1 MSGVDALSEMYRRR
15 QESLKMGG
23 AEKVA
28 KHRARGKLDVRTRID
43 KLCDEGTFREIG
55 SISGVAQYRTDG
67 MFDSLT
73 PSNFVFGRGKIDGR
87 DVVVTGDDF
96 TVRGGSADAMISEK
110 TVQAERMAHELRLP
124 LIRLI
129 DGTGGSVRTIES
141 IGRTYVPACPGWG
154 SIIKNLE
161 TVPVIALVLG
171 SVAGIASA
179 RAVSAHLT
187 IMTRSTSHMFIAGPP
202 VVARIGIETDKD
214 SLGGPLVH
222 ERSGAADLI
231 VEDEEEAFNIAR
243 QFLSYLPS
251 SVDEAV
257 PVSDPVTIE
266 SAPNL
271 STIVP
276 ESRRQTY
283 RMRTILQNVL
293 DPESIL
299 ELAPKFGRST
309 ITALARIDGRP
320 VAILASDPNVYGGGW
335 SADTCDKITRFIDFA
350 ETFRIPVIHFV
361 DIPGFMIGPD
371 AENTGTIRR
380 GARTMA
386 AVYRMTVPTMGVII
400 RKCFGVGGAAHIN
413 PEGFRHRI
421 SWPTGDWGSIPL
433 EGGIEAAYRA
443 ELDDAP
449 DRAAALAE
457 IETRLDK
464 LRSPFRTA
472 EAFGI
477 EEIIDPADTRSY
489 LVDFIHLSYR
499 RNMRESP
506 ATRYRP

>member
-1 MSGVDALSEMYRRR
+1 MGGVDALSEMYRRR

-28 KHRARGKLDVRTRID
+28 KHRARGKFDVRTRID

-55 SISGVAQYRTDG
+55 GISGVAQYRADG
-67 MFDSLT
+67 ILDSLT

-141 IGRTYVPACPGWG
+141 IGRTYVPACPGWD
-154 SIIKNLE
+154 SVIKNLE

-214 SLGGPLVH
+214 SLGGPVVH

-231 VEDEEEAFNIAR
+231 VEDEEEAFSIAR

-257 PVSDPVTIE
+257 PFSDPVAIE

-271 STIVP
+271 RTIVP

-283 RMRTILQNVL
+283 QMRTILRNVL

-320 VAILASDPNVYGGGW
+320 VAVLASDPNIYGGGW

-350 ETFRIPVIHFV
+350 ETFRIPIVHFV

-371 AENTGTIRR
+371 AESTGTIRR

-413 PEGFRHRI
+413 PEGFRYRI
-421 SWPTGDWGSIPL
+421 AWPTGDWGSIPL

-443 ELDDAP
+443 ELDNAP
-449 DRAAALAE
+449 DRAAALVE
-457 IETRLDK
+457 IETRLEK

-477 EEIIDPADTRSY
+477 EEIIDPAETRSH
-489 LVDFIHLSYR
+489 LVDFIHISYR
-499 RNMRESP
+499 RNMRDSP

>member
-1 MSGVDALSEMYRRR
+1 MNGEDGLAELARRK
-15 QESLKMGG
+15 QETLAMGG
-23 AEKVA
+23 PEKVA
-28 KHRARGKLDVRTRID
+28 KHRARGKLDVRTRIEQ
-43 KLCDEGTFREIG
+43 LCDTGTFREIG
-55 SISGVAQYRTDG
+55 TLSGVAQYNDDG
-67 MFDSLT
+67 SLESLA
-73 PSNFVFGRGKIDGR
+73 PSNFIFGRGKIDGR

-96 TVRGGSADAMISEK
+96 TVRGGSADATISEK

-124 LIRLI
+124 LVRLI

-141 IGRTYVPACPGWG
+141 IGRTYVPACPGWD
-154 SIIKNLE
+154 SVVKNLE

-222 ERSGAADLI
+222 ERAGAADLL
-231 VEDEEEAFNIAR
+231 VENEEEAFHATR

-251 SVDEAV
+251 SVGEAV
-257 PVSDPVTIE
+257 PVSDPVEI
-266 SAPNL
+266 APAPEL
-271 STIVP
+271 RTTVP

-283 RMRTILQNVL
+283 RMRTILRKVL
-293 DPESIL
+293 DPDSIL

-309 ITALARIDGRP
+309 ITAMARIDGRP
-320 VAILASDPNVYGGGW
+320 VAVLASDPNIYGGGW

-350 ETFRIPVIHFV
+350 ETFRLPVVHFV
-361 DIPGFMIGPD
+361 DIPGFMIGPE

-421 SWPTGDWGSIPL
+421 AWPTGDWGSIPL

-443 ELDDAP
+443 ELDAAP

-457 IETRLDK
+457 IATRLEN

-472 EAFGI
+472 DAFGI
-477 EEIIDPADTRSY
+477 EDIIDPADTRAH
-489 LVDFIHLSYR
+489 LVDFIHLAYR
-499 RNMRESP
+499 RNMRDAP

>member
-1 MSGVDALSEMYRRR
+1 
-15 QESLKMGG
+15 
-23 AEKVA
+23 
-28 KHRARGKLDVRTRID
+28 
-43 KLCDEGTFREIG
+43 
-55 SISGVAQYRTDG
+55 
-67 MFDSLT
+67 
-73 PSNFVFGRGKIDGR
+73 
-87 DVVVTGDDF
+87 VVITGDDF
-96 TVRGGSADAMISEK
+96 TVRGGSADATIVEK
-110 TVQAERMAHELRLP
+110 TIQAERMAHELRLP

-129 DGTGGSVRTIES
+129 DGTGGSVRTIQT

-222 ERSGAADLI
+222 ERSGAVDL
-231 VEDEEEAFNIAR
+231 VVKDEEEAFNTAR
-243 QFLSYLPS
+243 QFLAYLPS
-251 SVDEAV
+251 SVGEAL
-257 PVSDPVTIE
+257 PI
-266 SAPNL
+266 SAPDEEITAAPEL
-271 STIVP
+271 RSIVP
-276 ESRRQTY
+276 ASRRQTY
-283 RMRTILQNVL
+283 RMRTILRKVL
-293 DPESIL
+293 DADSIL

-320 VAILASDPNVYGGGW
+320 VAVLASDPNIYGGGW

-350 ETFRIPVIHFV
+350 ETFRIPLVHFV
-361 DIPGFMIGPD
+361 DIPGFMIGPE

-380 GARTMA
+380 GARAMA
-386 AVYRMTVPTMGVII
+386 AIYRLTVPCMGVII

-413 PEGFRHRI
+413 PEGFRHRVA
-421 SWPTGDWGSIPL
+421 WPSGDWGSIPL
-433 EGGIEAAYRA
+433 EGGIEAAFRA
-443 ELDDAP
+443 ELDAAP

-457 IETRLDK
+457 IEARLDN

-477 EEIIDPADTRSY
+477 EEIIDPAETRAY
-489 LVDFIHLSYR
+489 LVDFIQLAYR
-499 RNMRESP
+499 RNLNDAP

>member
-1 MSGVDALSEMYRRR
+1 MHGMDPLAELNQRLEQTR
-15 QESLKMGG
+15 KMGG

-28 KHRARGKLDVRTRID
+28 RHNARGKLDVRTRID
-43 KLCDEGTFREIG
+43 QLCDPGTFREIG
-55 SISGVAQYRTDG
+55 SIAGVGHYSPDG
-67 MFDSLT
+67 TLESLT

-129 DGTGGSVRTIES
+129 DGTGGSVRTVES
-141 IGRTYVPACPGWG
+141 IGRTYVPACPGWD

-187 IMTRSTSHMFIAGPP
+187 IMTRTTSHMFIAGPP
-202 VVARIGIETDKD
+202 VVARIGIDTDKD

-231 VEDEEEAFNIAR
+231 VEDEAEAFETAR
-243 QFLSYLPS
+243 RFLSYLPS
-251 SVDEAV
+251 SVGDALPV
-257 PVSDPVTIE
+257 AAPVSIAAEPALR
-266 SAPNL
+266 S
-271 STIVP
+271 IVP
-276 ESRRQTY
+276 ASRRQTY
-283 RMRTILQNVL
+283 KMRTILRHVL

-299 ELAPKFGRST
+299 EMAPKFGRAT
-309 ITALARIDGRP
+309 LTALARIDGHP
-320 VAILASDPNVYGGGW
+320 VAVLASDPNIYGGGW

-350 ETFRIPVIHFV
+350 ETFRLPLVHFV
-361 DIPGFMIGPD
+361 DIPGFMIGPE
-371 AENTGTIRR
+371 AEATGTIRR

-421 SWPTGDWGSIPL
+421 AWPSGDWGSIPL

-443 ELDDAP
+443 ELDQAS
-449 DRAAALAE
+449 DRAAAFAE
-457 IETRLDK
+457 IEARLDT

-477 EEIIDPADTRSY
+477 EEIIDPAETRSY
-489 LVDFIHLSYR
+489 LVDFIHLAYR
-499 RNMRESP
+499 RNLRDAP